1 MACAGGLRCD
11 KPFRAKTV
19 PDCGARIVLK
29 LPFAGVAELVDARDL
44 GSRDE
49 SRGGS
54 SPSART
60 TPRVKAKRRTPTPI
74 IPMRSGAAR
83 SPRTEVG
90 SMQVTE
96 TLSEGLKR
104 EFKVVVPAAELD
116 AKVKTRLEELKD
128 RVRINGFRPGKVPV
142 AHLKRVYGRSAM
154 AEVIE
159 ATVRDTNNQIV
170 SERGFK
176 LAADPKVTLPTEQD
190 AIEKLISGESDL
202 DYTMAVEIVPPIKL
216 ADFKTLKLTKLTSD
230 VTDAEI
236 DEALA
241 RIAEQNKPYSA
252 KLEGGKAAKDD
263 RVIISFAGTIGGEP
277 FEGGSGDDSA
287 VLIGSN
293 TFIPGFED
301 QLIGIAAGETR
312 TLKVKF
318 PEHYQAANLAGK
330 DAEFVVAAKS
340 IETPGSVTLNDE
352 FAKSLGLESLAKLRE
367 AVKDRIAREHVA
379 ASRQK
384 VKRALLDQLD
394 TAHKFEPPPSLVEEE
409 FERVWKSVL
418 GEMENE
424 KKTFADEDTTEEKA
438 KAEYRAIAER
448 RVRLGL
454 VLAEIGEKN
463 SITVTED
470 ELNRAIMEHV
480 RQFPGQE
487 QRVWDYYRQ
496 NPQAVA
502 SIRAPLYEEKVV
514 DFLLELANVTE
525 KKVSR
530 DELYKEDEPAA
541 A

>member
-1 MACAGGLRCD
+1 
-11 KPFRAKTV
+11 
-19 PDCGARIVLK
+19 
-29 LPFAGVAELVDARDL
+29 
-44 GSRDE
+44 
-49 SRGGS
+49 
-54 SPSART
+54 
-60 TPRVKAKRRTPTPI
+60 
-74 IPMRSGAAR
+74 
-83 SPRTEVG
+83 
-90 SMQVTE
+90 MQVTE

-116 AKVKTRLEELKD
+116 AKVNVRLDELKD

-170 SERGFK
+170 SERGYK
-176 LAADPKVTLPTEQD
+176 LAADPKVTLPTEQE
-190 AIEKLISGESDL
+190 AVEKLITGQSDL
-202 DYTMAVEIVPPIKL
+202 DYTMAVEIVPPIEL
-216 ADFKTLKLTKLTSD
+216 TDFKTIKLTKLTSE
-230 VTDAEI
+230 VTDAEVE
-236 DEALA
+236 EALA
-241 RIAEQNKPYSA
+241 RISEQNKPYSA
-252 KLEGGKAAKDD
+252 KGEGEKAAKDD
-263 RVIISFAGTIGGEP
+263 RVVISFAGTIDGTP
-277 FEGGSGDDSA
+277 FEGGSGDDSV

-301 QLIGIAAGETR
+301 QLIGIGTGETR

-330 DAEFVVAAKS
+330 DAEFVVTAKS
-340 IETPGSVTLNDE
+340 IETPGTVTVDDE

-367 AVKDRIAREHVA
+367 AVKDRIAREHVGM
-379 ASRQK
+379 SRQK
-384 VKRALLDQLD
+384 LKRALLDELD
-394 TAHKFEPPPSLVEEE
+394 VRHKFEPPPSLVEEE
-409 FERVWKSVL
+409 FDRVWKSVL

-424 KKTFADEDTTEEKA
+424 KKTFADENTTEDKA

-463 SITVTED
+463 KITVTEE
-470 ELNRAIMEHV
+470 ELNRAVMEHV

-496 NPQAVA
+496 NPQATA
-502 SIRAPLYEEKVV
+502 GLRAPIYEEKVV
-514 DFLLELANVTE
+514 DFVLELANVTE
-525 KKVSR
+525 QKVAR
-530 DELYKEDEPAA
+530 EELYKEDETAA